1 MLDSTPKQQTTNN
14 KQQTTNN
21 KQPQTPNAKQQPH
34 KPHKPHKPLHSPFTI
49 VKKYLSYWLNASNK
63 NGHGVHS
70 PFVFD
75 FIIHVL
81 NDRKKEPCFEAIES
95 VRLSLKSNHD
105 FIEVED
111 FGAGSSVIKSNQRKI
126 SRIANSSLKSPK
138 YAQLLHRMVK
148 YFRPKN
154 ILELGTSFG
163 ITSAY
168 LAKGNPEAQLYTFE
182 GAASIS
188 KIAENNFKKLGIKN
202 VELINGDFGKTL
214 PPFFEKNIPIDF
226 AFIDGNHRE
235 KPTIEYFNTILSH
248 CNEHSILVFDD
259 IHWSA
264 EMENAWDFIKNNQS
278 VTMSVDLFFIGI
290 VFFRK
295 DFKEKQH
302 FTIQF

>member
-1 MLDSTPKQQTTNN
+1 
-14 KQQTTNN
+14 
-21 KQPQTPNAKQQPH
+21 
-34 KPHKPHKPLHSPFTI
+34 
-49 VKKYLSYWLNASNK
+49 LNASNK

-81 NDRKKEPCFEAIES
+81 NDHKKEPCFEAIES
-95 VRLSLKSNHD
+95 VRTSLKSNHD

-126 SRIANSSLKSPK
+126 SRIANSSLKSK
-138 YAQLLHRMVK
+138 KFAQVLHRMVK

-168 LAKGNPEAQLYTFE
+168 LAKGNPDAQLYTFE
-182 GAASIS
+182 GASSIS
-188 KIAENNFKKLGIKN
+188 KIAENNFKKLDIQN
-202 VELINGDFGKTL
+202 IELILGNFEKTL
-214 PPFFEKNIPIDF
+214 PSFLEKNQQIDF

-264 EMENAWDFIKNNQS
+264 EMESAWDFIKNNES
-278 VTMSVDLFFIGI
+278 VTLSVDLFFIGI

-302 FTIQF
+302 FAIQF

>member
-1 MLDSTPKQQTTNN
+1 LYSSF
-14 KQQTTNN
+14 
-21 KQPQTPNAKQQPH
+21 A
-34 KPHKPHKPLHSPFTI
+34 I
-49 VKKYLSYWLNASNK
+49 AKKYLSYWLNASNK

-95 VRLSLKSNHD
+95 KRHSLKKNHD

-111 FGAGSSVIKSNQRKI
+111 FGAGSSVIKSNQRQI
-126 SRIANSSLKSPK
+126 SRIANSSLKSAK

-154 ILELGTSFG
+154 IVELGTSFG

-168 LAKGNPEAQLYTFE
+168 LAKGNPDAQLYTFE

-188 KIAENNFKKLGIKN
+188 DIAQQNFKKLGIQN
-202 VELINGDFGKTL
+202 IELINGDFGKTL
-214 PPFFEKNIPIDF
+214 PPFLEKNILIDF

-235 KPTIEYFNTILSH
+235 KPTTDYFNSILSH

-259 IHWSA
+259 IYWSA
-264 EMENAWDFIKNNQS
+264 EMESAWDFIKNNQS
-278 VTMSVDLFFIGI
+278 VTLSVDLFFVGI

-302 FTIQF
+302 FAIQF

>member
-1 MLDSTPKQQTTNN
+1 M
-14 KQQTTNN
+14 
-21 KQPQTPNAKQQPH
+21 
-34 KPHKPHKPLHSPFTI
+34 
-49 VKKYLSYWLNASNK
+49 
-63 NGHGVHS
+63 HS

-81 NDRKKEPCFEAIES
+81 NDRKKESCFEAIES
-95 VRLSLKSNHD
+95 VRKSLKKNHD

-111 FGAGSSVIKSNQRKI
+111 FGAGSSVIKSTKRKI
-126 SRIANSSLKSPK
+126 SKIANSSLKLQK
-138 YAQLLHRMVK
+138 YAQVLHRMVK

-154 ILELGTSFG
+154 IVELGTSFG

-168 LAKGNPEAQLYTFE
+168 LAQGNPDAQLYTFE
-182 GAASIS
+182 GASSIS
-188 KIAENNFKKLGIKN
+188 NIAENNFKKLGIKN

-214 PPFFEKNIPIDF
+214 PPFLEKNLQIDF

-235 KPTIEYFNTILSH
+235 KPTIDYFNSMLSH

-264 EMENAWDFIKNNQS
+264 EMENAWNFIKNNQS

-295 DFKEKQH
+295 DFKQKEH
-302 FTIQF
+302 FVIQF

>member
-1 MLDSTPKQQTTNN
+1 MIANTKH
-14 KQQTTNN
+14 
-21 KQPQTPNAKQQPH
+21 QTPNAKQQQTINH
-34 KPHKPHKPLHSPFTI
+34 KHLYSGFKI
-49 VKKYLSYWLNASNK
+49 AKKYLQYWLNASNK
-63 NGHGVHS
+63 NGHAVHS

-81 NDRKKEPCFEAIES
+81 NDRKKVPSFEAIES
-95 VRLSLKSNHD
+95 IRQTLKKNHD

-111 FGAGSSVIKSNQRKI
+111 FGAGSAVIKSNQRKI
-126 SRIANSSLKSPK
+126 SRIANSSLKSAK

-148 YFRPKN
+148 YFLPKN
-154 ILELGTSFG
+154 IVELGTSFG

-168 LAKGNPEAQLYTFE
+168 LAKGNPEVQLYTFE

-188 KIAENNFKKLGIKN
+188 NIAQQNFKKLDIHN
-202 VELINGDFGKTL
+202 VELIHGDFGKTFPSFL
-214 PPFFEKNIPIDF
+214 EKNIPIDF

-235 KPTIEYFNTILSH
+235 KPTIDYFNSIVSH

-264 EMENAWDFIKNNQS
+264 EMESAWDFIKNNQS

-302 FTIQF
+302 FAIQF

>member
-1 MLDSTPKQQTTNN
+1 MLANNN
-14 KQQTTNN
+14 KQQTPNP
-21 KQPQTPNAKQQPH
+21 KPQTPNNKQQTI
-34 KPHKPHKPLHSPFTI
+34 KPLYSPFTI
-49 VKKYLSYWLNASNK
+49 AKKYLSYWLNASNK

-75 FIIHVL
+75 LIINVFI
-81 NDRKKEPCFEAIES
+81 DRKKEPCFQEIES
-95 VRLSLKSNHD
+95 IRQLLKDNHD

-111 FGAGSSVIKSNQRKI
+111 FGAGSAVIKSNKRKI
-126 SRIANSSLKSPK
+126 SKIANSSLKSPK
-138 YAQLLHRMVK
+138 YAQLLYRLVK

-154 ILELGTSFG
+154 MIELGTSFG

-168 LAKGNPEAQLYTFE
+168 LAKGNPDAQLYTFE
-182 GAASIS
+182 GASSIS
-188 KIAENNFKKLGIKN
+188 NIAENNLKKLGINN

-214 PPFFEKNIPIDF
+214 PPFLEKNMPIDF

-235 KPTIEYFNTILSH
+235 KPTIAYFESILSH

-259 IHWSA
+259 IHWSE
-264 EMENAWDFIKNNQS
+264 EMEIAWDFIKNNQS
-278 VTMSVDLFFIGI
+278 VTMSVDLFFIGL

-302 FTIQF
+302 FAIQF

>member
-1 MLDSTPKQQTTNN
+1 MLDSQTTNT
-14 KQQTTNN
+14 K
-21 KQPQTPNAKQQPH
+21 PQTPNN
-34 KPHKPHKPLHSPFTI
+34 KPLYSNFTI
-49 VKKYLSYWLNASNK
+49 AKKYLSYWLNASNK

-75 FIIHVL
+75 LIINML
-81 NDRKKEPCFEAIES
+81 NDRKKETCFDAIES
-95 VRLSLKSNHD
+95 IRKSLKKNHD

-111 FGAGSSVIKSNQRKI
+111 FGAGSAVIKSNQRKI
-126 SRIANSSLKSPK
+126 SRIANSSLKSAK

-154 ILELGTSFG
+154 IVELGTSFG

-168 LAKGNPEAQLYTFE
+168 LAKGNPDAQLYTFE
-182 GAASIS
+182 GADSIS
-188 KIAENNFKKLGIKN
+188 NIAQQNFKKLGIQN
-202 VELINGDFGKTL
+202 IELINGDFGKTL
-214 PPFFEKNIPIDF
+214 PRFLEKNLTIDF

-235 KPTIEYFNTILSH
+235 KPTIDYFNSMLSH

-259 IHWSA
+259 IHWSV
-264 EMENAWDFIKNNQS
+264 EMESAWDFIKNNQS
-278 VTMSVDLFFIGI
+278 VSLSVDLFFIGI

-302 FTIQF
+302 FAIQF

>member
-1 MLDSTPKQQTTNN
+1 
-14 KQQTTNN
+14 
-21 KQPQTPNAKQQPH
+21 
-34 KPHKPHKPLHSPFTI
+34 
-49 VKKYLSYWLNASNK
+49 LNASNK

-75 FIIHVL
+75 LIVHVL

-95 VRLSLKSNHD
+95 VRASLKKNHE

-111 FGAGSSVIKSNQRKI
+111 FGAGSAVIKSNQRKI

-138 YAQLLHRMVK
+138 YAQLLHRLVK
-148 YFRPKN
+148 YFRPKK
-154 ILELGTSFG
+154 IVELGTSFG

-168 LAKGNPEAQLYTFE
+168 LAKGNPDAQLYTFE
-182 GAASIS
+182 GASSIS
-188 KIAENNFKKLGIKN
+188 KIAENNFKKLDIQN
-202 VELINGDFGKTL
+202 IELILGNFEKTL
-214 PPFFEKNIPIDF
+214 PSFLEKNQQIDF

-264 EMENAWDFIKNNQS
+264 EMESAWDFIKNNQS

-302 FTIQF
+302 FAIQF

>member
-1 MLDSTPKQQTTNN
+1 MLDAKYRIAFHSTSILLTTNNKPQTTNN
-14 KQQTTNN
+14 KQQT
-21 KQPQTPNAKQQPH
+21 PNP
-34 KPHKPHKPLHSPFTI
+34 KPHKPLYSPFTI
-49 VKKYLSYWLNASNK
+49 AKKYLSYWLNASNK

-75 FIIHVL
+75 LIINVL
-81 NDRKKEPCFEAIES
+81 NDRKKEPCFQEIES
-95 VRLSLKSNHD
+95 IRQALKENHD
-105 FIEVED
+105 FIEVKD
-111 FGAGSSVIKSNQRKI
+111 FGAGSAVIKSNKRKI
-126 SRIANSSLKSPK
+126 SKIASSSLKSPK
-138 YAQLLHRMVK
+138 YAQLLHRLVK

-154 ILELGTSFG
+154 MVELGTSFG

-168 LAKGNPEAQLYTFE
+168 LAKGNPDAQLYTFE

-188 KIAENNFKKLGIKN
+188 NIAQNNFKHLGLKN
-202 VELINGDFGKTL
+202 IELMNGDFGKTL
-214 PPFFEKNIPIDF
+214 PPFLEKNISIDF

-235 KPTIEYFNTILSH
+235 KPTIAYFESLLSH

-259 IHWSA
+259 IHWSQ
-264 EMENAWDFIKNNQS
+264 EMENAWNFIKNNQS

-302 FTIQF
+302 FAIQF